1 MPSRWRRWTA
11 AAVASIVC
19 GQPAAPSDADSP
31 STTEASCRRRKQAGW
46 RGGSA
51 WGCTSLCLVGRLA
64 ELAIR
69 LAGSP
74 RTAPERRK
82 SPTYSSLDDAVSG
95 ACSQPSERTSGVGG
109 GSRTRL
115 NNFADCYLTVWFHQ
129 HEGDSIIHLHTQA
142 TQLGAPRWRA
152 HADASAGEAPCT
164 PSSVAEPSR
173 PPWIATHLGPTSLRG
188 SRGLPGDFGR
198 AVLVPYG
205 ARKFLVSPSKAIRGI
220 WTSPQQS
227 TWDSNPHLQLERLM
241 CADQAHWWTI
251 DAASADEPTA
261 RLGEAL
267 RRQATRC
274 RQAT

>member
-1 MPSRWRRWTA
+1 MDSQPLRRTLT
-11 AAVASIVC
+11 
-19 GQPAAPSDADSP
+19 SP

-46 RGGSA
+46 RGVSA
-51 WGCTSLCLVGRLA
+51 WDCTSLYLVGRLA

-82 SPTYSSLDDAVSG
+82 SPAYSSLDDAVSG

-142 TQLGAPRWRA
+142 TQLGAPRWRVQT
-152 HADASAGEAPCT
+152 DVSAWE
-164 PSSVAEPSR
+164 
-173 PPWIATHLGPTSLRG
+173 
-188 SRGLPGDFGR
+188 
-198 AVLVPYG
+198 
-205 ARKFLVSPSKAIRGI
+205 
-220 WTSPQQS
+220 TSPQQS

-251 DAASADEPTA
+251 DEASADEPTA

>member
-1 MPSRWRRWTA
+1 M
-11 AAVASIVC
+11 
-19 GQPAAPSDADSP
+19 
-31 STTEASCRRRKQAGW
+31 
-46 RGGSA
+46 
-51 WGCTSLCLVGRLA
+51 GRMA

-69 LAGSP
+69 LAGAP

-142 TQLGAPRWRA
+142 TQLGASRWRA
-152 HADASAGEAPCT
+152 HADASAGRRPALRV
-164 PSSVAEPSR
+164 PSRSLVGPVDRHPSR
-173 PPWIATHLGPTSLRG
+173 PPHHCEAQETCPETSDGQSSYPMELGSSS
-188 SRGLPGDFGR
+188 SRHR
-198 AVLVPYG
+198 RRYA
-205 ARKFLVSPSKAIRGI
+205 AIR
-220 WTSPQQS
+220 TSPQQS

-267 RRQATRC
+267 RRQAT
-274 RQAT
+274 

>member
-173 PPWIATHLGPTSLRG
+173 PPWIATHLGR
-188 SRGLPGDFGR
+188 
-198 AVLVPYG
+198 
-205 ARKFLVSPSKAIRGI
+205 
-220 WTSPQQS
+220 
-227 TWDSNPHLQLERLM
+227 PH
-241 CADQAHWWTI
+241 I
-251 DAASADEPTA
+251 TA
-261 RLGEAL
+261 RLKRPARRL
-267 RRQATRC
+267 RTGSPRTLWSSEVPRLAIEGDTRHLDVSP
-274 RQAT
+274 AVHVGFEPTPSA

>member
-82 SPTYSSLDDAVSG
+82 SPAYSSLDDAVSG

-173 PPWIATHLGPTSLRG
+173 PRG
-188 SRGLPGDFGR
+188 S
-198 AVLVPYG
+198 
-205 ARKFLVSPSKAIRGI
+205 PSI
-220 WTSPQQS
+220 
-227 TWDSNPHLQLERLM
+227 
-241 CADQAHWWTI
+241 
-251 DAASADEPTA
+251 
-261 RLGEAL
+261 
-267 RRQATRC
+267 
-274 RQAT
+274 